1 MAIIDIIGAFSA
13 SGLLG
18 GVTGLIGNE
27 LKSRRELKMIRLEGE
42 LQQASWPERQK
53 ERDHENAV
61 AARNLDHEIKLHEI
75 NANASKEESERKIL
89 ADEVSN
95 SGAGLLAAMD
105 ADKAPEATAAME
117 YRFVGAI
124 RSLVRPAA
132 LLVLFILTAFIFC
145 FSPADVRAKIA
156 AAVVY
161 MTATA
166 VLYYYGDRPS
176 SGMKKMLLGGPL

>member
-1 MAIIDIIGAFSA
+1 MAIIDLIGAFSA

-18 GVTGLIGNE
+18 GITGLIGSE

-42 LQQASWPERQK
+42 LAQASWPERQK

-61 AARNLDHEIKLHEI
+61 ASRNLAHEIKLHEI
-75 NANASKEESERKIL
+75 NMKADAEESERAIL
-89 ADEVSN
+89 ADEVQN
-95 SGAGLLAAMD
+95 SGAGLLVAMD
-105 ADKAPEATAAME
+105 ADRAPDDKAAME
-117 YRFVGAI
+117 YRWVGAV
-124 RSLVRPAA
+124 RSMVRPVA

-145 FSPADVRAKIA
+145 FSPDDVRAKIA

-166 VLYYYGDRPS
+166 CLYYYGDRPS